1 MMKSKRTTIGYRIYA
16 ASLSMLVTLV
26 SFALFLSGCGST
38 GSQNETSNEWYEY
51 ADLENDMT
59 EEELYEGALKEDIL
73 IVYTVST
80 RATKTKEVF
89 EKEYPGLCV
98 EIRDLRSPDLI
109 EAVKENYS
117 QGKSDCDI
125 VICNDNSGDFKST
138 LVDTGIVVPYIPQ
151 DIKDKLKPG
160 HIGETLTFLDEA
172 EIIFYNPDKSEK
184 APIENIWELT
194 DEKYRGRLYLPNP
207 LRSFSTYA
215 FASSVFDHEDELKEA
230 YKEYFGTDYLGED
243 DIAESFW
250 KMTADNAV
258 FTNSSDEVMEAL
270 NTGDADIGIMVSSK
284 LRYKDVGYSIE
295 PIYNLKPFSGCR
307 TSYCA
312 MIARN
317 SKNICQAKLFIRC
330 LLGGTDGTGDG
341 YKPFNSPGTWSARN
355 DVADG
360 NDIPLNECDLMIP
373 DQESLI
379 KNRQYRDAFWAS
391 CLKERKVE
399 QTDR

>member
-16 ASLSMLVTLV
+16 AFLSMLVTLV
-26 SFALFLSGCGST
+26 SFMLFLSGCGST
-38 GSQNETSNEWYEY
+38 GSQNETSDEWYEY

-109 EAVKENYS
+109 EAVKENYC

-138 LVDTGIVVPYIPQ
+138 LVDTGIVVPYIPH

-391 CLKERKVE
+391 CLKEREVG

>member
-1 MMKSKRTTIGYRIYA
+1 M
-16 ASLSMLVTLV
+16 
-26 SFALFLSGCGST
+26 
-38 GSQNETSNEWYEY
+38 
-51 ADLENDMT
+51 
-59 EEELYEGALKEDIL
+59 
-73 IVYTVST
+73 
-80 RATKTKEVF
+80 
-89 EKEYPGLCV
+89 
-98 EIRDLRSPDLI
+98 
-109 EAVKENYS
+109 
-117 QGKSDCDI
+117 
-125 VICNDNSGDFKST
+125 
-138 LVDTGIVVPYIPQ
+138 
-151 DIKDKLKPG
+151 
-160 HIGETLTFLDEA
+160 DEA

-230 YKEYFGTDYLGED
+230 YKEYFGTEYLGED

-360 NDIPLNECDLMIP
+360 NDIPLNECDLI
-373 DQESLI
+373 
-379 KNRQYRDAFWAS
+379 F
-391 CLKERKVE
+391 CL
-399 QTDR
+399 